1 MLLWYLQHPS
11 QSINSFSLKFS
22 AMYSPRFLSGKK
34 SICLFSMLFNIS
46 NALDDV
52 TETSQCAFTVADEFI

>member
-1 MLLWYLQHPS
+1 
-11 QSINSFSLKFS
+11 
-22 AMYSPRFLSGKK
+22 MYSPRFLSGKK

-52 TETSQCAFTVADEFI
+52 TETSQCAFSVADEFIVLAEKYCMEQLQEKN